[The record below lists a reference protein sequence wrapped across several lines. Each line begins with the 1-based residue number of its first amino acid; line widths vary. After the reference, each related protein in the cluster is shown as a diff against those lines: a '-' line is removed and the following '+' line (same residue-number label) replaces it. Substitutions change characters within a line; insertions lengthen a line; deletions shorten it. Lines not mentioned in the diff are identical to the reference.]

1 MQNSSTAFLTEA
13 SLRQTKQTQ
22 LLRRAMVL
30 AFGSLLILVLLTATL
45 WGQDPDAAA
54 AAADAAPPTAAK
66 EQTLLGWLYSS
77 LGWEYLGTFTAL
89 SFILVALVIM
99 NLISARRESLCP
111 PSLIEGFEAH
121 LDNKEYQGAYELSK
135 TDESFLGNVLAAG
148 LARLSSS
155 YSHAIAAMQEVGAE
169 ENMKLDHRL
178 SYLALIGTLSPM
190 IGLFGTVHGM
200 INSFYEIANGGG
212 TPDPNKLANG
222 ISTALLTTLLGLAVA
237 IPAIAAYNL
246 LKNRVQKLA
255 LEVGIQSENLM
266 SRFEKVGNKKE
277 TAS

>member
-1 MQNSSTAFLTEA
+1 MEISIFKTNNLRWALAIGLMFLAVVLVMEPTAFAQE
-13 SLRQTKQTQ
+13 
-22 LLRRAMVL
+22 V
-30 AFGSLLILVLLTATL
+30 
-45 WGQDPDAAA
+45 AAA
-54 AAADAAPPTAAK
+54 APVEAAADAPAK
-66 EQTLLGWLYSS
+66 EQTLLGWLYN
-77 LGWEYLGTFTAL
+77 L
-89 SFILVALVIM
+89 ALVIM
-99 NLISARRESLCP
+99 NLISARRASLCP
-111 PSLIEGFEAH
+111 PELIEGFEAH
-121 LDNKEYQGAYELSK
+121 LDNKEYQEAYELSK

-200 INSFYEIANGGG
+200 INSFYEIAAGGG
-212 TPDPNKLANG
+212 TPDPNKLASG

-246 LKNRVQKLA
+246 LKNHVQKIV

-266 SRFEKVGNKKE
+266 SRFEKVGNKK
-277 TAS
+277 S

>member
-1 MQNSSTAFLTEA
+1 MQNSSSQATAFLTDT
-13 SLRQTKQTQ
+13 SVQKTQTLRWA
-22 LLRRAMVL
+22 LML
-30 AFGSLLILVLLTATL
+30 AFGSLLVLFSLSATL
-45 WGQDPDAAA
+45 FGQADGAAA
-54 AAADAAPPTAAK
+54 PAAAT

-77 LGWEYLGTFTAL
+77 LGWEYLGIFTAL

-121 LDNKEYQGAYELSK
+121 LDSKEYQGAYELSK

-155 YSHAIAAMQEVGAE
+155 YSHAVAAMQEVGAE

-222 ISTALLTTLLGLAVA
+222 ISTALLIT
-237 IPAIAAYNL
+237 AYNL
-246 LKNRVQKLA
+246 LKNRVQKLS

-266 SRFEKVGNKKE
+266 SRFEKVGNKK
-277 TAS
+277 APQ

>member
-1 MQNSSTAFLTEA
+1 MDISFLKTPTFRWA
-13 SLRQTKQTQ
+13 L
-22 LLRRAMVL
+22 MVL
-30 AFGSLLILVLLTATL
+30 FLFVAAVIVMEPAGIA
-45 WGQDPDAAA
+45 QDDPAAA
-54 AAADAAPPTAAK
+54 PAVAAAPADDVAADAPAK
-66 EQTLLGWLYSS
+66 DQTLLEWLYNS
-77 LGWEYLGTFTAL
+77 LGLEYLGIFLAL
-89 SFILVALVIM
+89 SCALVALVIM
-99 NLISARRESLCP
+99 NLISARRTSLCP
-111 PSLIEGFEAH
+111 PELIEGFEAH
-121 LDNKEYQGAYELSK
+121 LDNKEYQDAYELSK

-200 INSFYEIANGGG
+200 INSFYEIAAGGG
-212 TPDPNKLANG
+212 TPDPNKLASG

-246 LKNRVQKLA
+246 LKNHVQKLV

-266 SRFEKVGNKKE
+266 SRFEKVGNKK
-277 TAS
+277 T

>member
-1 MQNSSTAFLTEA
+1 MDTSILKNTNIRWAIVIG
-13 SLRQTKQTQ
+13 
-22 LLRRAMVL
+22 LLFCAAMVL
-30 AFGSLLILVLLTATL
+30 MEPVAFS
-45 WGQDPDAAA
+45 QDAAGPAAEVA
-54 AAADAAPPTAAK
+54 AAPATADVAPK
-66 EQTLLGWLYSS
+66 EQTLLGWLYNS
-77 LGWEYLGTFTAL
+77 LGLEYLGIFLAL
-89 SFILVALVIM
+89 SCALVALVIM
-99 NLISARRESLCP
+99 NLISARRSSLCP
-111 PSLIEGFEAH
+111 PELIEGFEAH
-121 LDNKEYQGAYELSK
+121 LDNKEYQNAYELSK

-200 INSFYEIANGGG
+200 INSFYEIAAGGG

-246 LKNRVQKLA
+246 LKNHVQKLV

-266 SRFEKVGNKKE
+266 SRFEKVGNKK
-277 TAS
+277 S

>member
-1 MQNSSTAFLTEA
+1 MQNSSPSTAFLTEA
-13 SLRQTKQTQ
+13 SARRSLMQQT
-22 LLRRAMVL
+22 LRRAMVL
-30 AFGSLLILVLLTATL
+30 AFGSLLILVLLTATS
-45 WGQDPDAAA
+45 WGQAG
-54 AAADAAPPTAAK
+54 DAAPQVAAK

-89 SFILVALVIM
+89 SFMLVALVIM

-266 SRFEKVGNKKE
+266 SRFEKVGNKKD
-277 TAS
+277 A

>member
-1 MQNSSTAFLTEA
+1 MHNSFSPSANFLSAKAPQKNHGRRLALRFAMGAMLFMFAFTPA
-13 SLRQTKQTQ
+13 
-22 LLRRAMVL
+22 
-30 AFGSLLILVLLTATL
+30 L
-45 WGQDPDAAA
+45 WGQVEPVAVDPAPVRAA
-54 AAADAAPPTAAK
+54 
-66 EQTLLGWLYSS
+66 EQTLLGWLYTS
-77 LGWEYLGTFTAL
+77 LGWQYLGIFTAL
-89 SFILVALVIM
+89 SFVLVALVIM
-99 NLISARRESLCP
+99 NLISARRDSLCP
-111 PSLIEGFEAH
+111 PSLVEGFEVH

-148 LARLSSS
+148 LARLSNS

-266 SRFEKVGNKKE
+266 SRFEKVGTKKS
-277 TAS
+277 T

>member
-1 MQNSSTAFLTEA
+1 MDTTFFKTPTFRWAL
-13 SLRQTKQTQ
+13 
-22 LLRRAMVL
+22 MVL
-30 AFGSLLILVLLTATL
+30 FLFVAAVIVMEPAGIA
-45 WGQDPDAAA
+45 QDVPAAEPAPAAA
-54 AAADAAPPTAAK
+54 VADAPADAPADDAVAAGSK
-66 EQTLLGWLYSS
+66 DQTLLEWLYNS
-77 LGWEYLGTFTAL
+77 LGLEYLGIFLAL
-89 SFILVALVIM
+89 SCALVALVIM
-99 NLISARRESLCP
+99 NLISARRTSLCP
-111 PSLIEGFEAH
+111 PELIEGFEAH
-121 LDNKEYQGAYELSK
+121 LDNKDYQEAYELSK

-200 INSFYEIANGGG
+200 INSFYEIAAGGG
-212 TPDPNKLANG
+212 TPDPNKLASG

-246 LKNRVQKLA
+246 LKNHVQKLV

-266 SRFEKVGNKKE
+266 SRFEKVGNKK
-277 TAS
+277 T

>member
-1 MQNSSTAFLTEA
+1 MDISSFRTVKIFKTVNLRWALAIGLLFLALVVVMEPVAFA
-13 SLRQTKQTQ
+13 Q
-22 LLRRAMVL
+22 A
-30 AFGSLLILVLLTATL
+30 
-45 WGQDPDAAA
+45 QDAPAAAEA
-54 AAADAAPPTAAK
+54 AAADAPAK

-77 LGWEYLGTFTAL
+77 LGLEYLGIFLAL
-89 SFILVALVIM
+89 SCALVALVIM
-99 NLISARRESLCP
+99 NLISARRSSLCP
-111 PSLIEGFEAH
+111 PELIEGFEAH
-121 LDNKEYQGAYELSK
+121 LDNKEYQEAYELSK

-200 INSFYEIANGGG
+200 INSFYEIAAGGG
-212 TPDPNKLANG
+212 TPDPNKLASG

-246 LKNRVQKLA
+246 LKNHVQKIV

-266 SRFEKVGNKKE
+266 SRFEKVGNKK
-277 TAS
+277 S

>member
-1 MQNSSTAFLTEA
+1 MEISIFKTINLRSALSIGLLFLALVVAMEPTA
-13 SLRQTKQTQ
+13 
-22 LLRRAMVL
+22 L
-30 AFGSLLILVLLTATL
+30 AQEVPA
-45 WGQDPDAAA
+45 AAA
-54 AAADAAPPTAAK
+54 AAADSPPK
-66 EQTLLGWLYSS
+66 EQTLLGWLYNS
-77 LGWEYLGTFTAL
+77 LGLEYLGVFLAL
-89 SFILVALVIM
+89 SCALVALVIM
-99 NLISARRESLCP
+99 NLISARRSSLCP
-111 PSLIEGFEAH
+111 PELIEGFEAH
-121 LDNKEYQGAYELSK
+121 LDNKEYQEAYELSK

-200 INSFYEIANGGG
+200 INSFYEIAAGGG
-212 TPDPNKLANG
+212 TPDPNKLASG

-246 LKNRVQKLA
+246 LKNHVQKIV

-266 SRFEKVGNKKE
+266 SRFEKVGKKK
-277 TAS
+277 S

>member
-1 MQNSSTAFLTEA
+1 MQNSS
-13 SLRQTKQTQ
+13 SLSTVNSPTLVQR
-22 LLRRAMVL
+22 LRWMMLL
-30 AFGSLLILVLLTATL
+30 AFGSLLILVALTATSM
-45 WGQDPDAAA
+45 GQDGAV
-54 AAADAAPPTAAK
+54 AADGTPKAVTQ
-66 EQTLLGWLYSS
+66 QTLLGWLYSA
-77 LGWEYLGTFTAL
+77 LGWEYLGIFTAL

-99 NLISARRESLCP
+99 NVISARRESVCP

-155 YSHAIAAMQEVGAE
+155 YDHAVAAMQEVGAE

-212 TPDPNKLANG
+212 APEPSVLANG

-246 LKNRVQKLA
+246 LRNRVQKLA

-266 SRFEKVGNKKE
+266 SRFEKVGNKKATE
-277 TAS
+277 

>member
-1 MQNSSTAFLTEA
+1 MQNSS
-13 SLRQTKQTQ
+13 SLLIENSPTSVQRLRWAA
-22 LLRRAMVL
+22 LLV
-30 AFGSLLILVLLTATL
+30 FGSLLILASLTATS
-45 WGQDPDAAA
+45 WGQPADAAGDAAA
-54 AAADAAPPTAAK
+54 KVATQ
-66 EQTLLGWLYSS
+66 QTLLGWLYSA
-77 LGWEYLGTFTAL
+77 LGWEYLGIFTAL

-99 NLISARRESLCP
+99 NVISARRESVCP

-121 LDNKEYQGAYELSK
+121 LDSKEYQGAYELSK

-155 YSHAIAAMQEVGAE
+155 YEHAVAAMQEVGAE

-212 TPDPNKLANG
+212 APEPSVLANG

-246 LKNRVQKLA
+246 LRNRVQKLA

-266 SRFEKVGNKKE
+266 SRFEKVGSKK
-277 TAS
+277 TVSS

>member
-1 MQNSSTAFLTEA
+1 MQNFSSFSSVLTGN
-13 SLRQTKQTQ
+13 SPKSGQRLRGAV
-22 LLRRAMVL
+22 LLL
-30 AFGSLLILVLLTATL
+30 FGSLLILASLTATS
-45 WGQDPDAAA
+45 WGQDAGAV
-54 AAADAAPPTAAK
+54 ADAAPKAATQ
-66 EQTLLGWLYSS
+66 QTLLGWLYSA
-77 LGWEYLGTFTAL
+77 LGWEYLGIFTAL

-99 NLISARRESLCP
+99 NVISARRESVCP

-148 LARLSSS
+148 LARLSSG
-155 YSHAIAAMQEVGAE
+155 YDHAVAAMQEVGAE

-212 TPDPNKLANG
+212 APEPSVLANG

-237 IPAIAAYNL
+237 IPAIAAFNL

-266 SRFEKVGNKKE
+266 SRFEKVGTKN
-277 TAS
+277 TASS

>member
-1 MQNSSTAFLTEA
+1 MMMLVIASS
-13 SLRQTKQTQ
+13 
-22 LLRRAMVL
+22 AM
-30 AFGSLLILVLLTATL
+30 A
-45 WGQDPDAAA
+45 QDAGAAA
-54 AAADAAPPTAAK
+54 AEPAPAATKAS

-77 LGWEYLGTFTAL
+77 LGWEYLGIFTAL

-99 NLISARRESLCP
+99 NIISARRESLCP
-111 PSLIEGFEAH
+111 PTLIEGFEAH
-121 LDNKEYQGAYELSK
+121 LDSKEYQEAYELSK

-155 YSHAIAAMQEVGAE
+155 YQHSIAAMQEVGAE

-266 SRFEKVGNKKE
+266 SRFEKVGTKKV
-277 TAS
+277 S